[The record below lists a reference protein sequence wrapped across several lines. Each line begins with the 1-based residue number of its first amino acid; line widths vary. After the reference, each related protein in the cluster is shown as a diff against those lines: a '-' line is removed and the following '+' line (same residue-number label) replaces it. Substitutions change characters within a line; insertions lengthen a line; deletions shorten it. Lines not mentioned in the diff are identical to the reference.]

1 MPRVTAVI
9 PTHNGAAFIGHT
21 IRSVLAQTCTD
32 LEVLVADDG
41 STDDTAA
48 IVAAF
53 GPPVRLIRVRHGNT
67 QATRNAAIAA
77 SDSEFIG
84 LLDQD
89 DAWWPRKL
97 ELQVARLDADPALG
111 LCYTDTRGVDL
122 AGRELAERHNPL
134 QIPQDQTEALGRLLR
149 VNIMAASTVLLRRSL
164 LEQVGT
170 FDPAYHL
177 AGDWDL
183 WLRIAAEAPI
193 AAVPEVLIDYCW
205 HAGNLSHG
213 RIALHAEGIA
223 VQEAA
228 LARIAAHPRWSTDA
242 SLRPYLPAARRKL
255 AARCSELGL
264 LYARAGRRTEALAWH
279 ARALRLRPWTP
290 RAWSRWVRAL
300 VPTRRPHPGA
310 GDGTSSVNERD

>member
-1 MPRVTAVI
+1 MPRVTAII
-9 PTHNGAAFIGHT
+9 PAHNGAAFIGHA
-21 IRSVLAQTCTD
+21 IRSVLAQSYPD

-41 STDDTAA
+41 SSDDTAA
-48 IVAAF
+48 IVAGF
-53 GPPVRLIRVRHGNT
+53 GPPVRLIQVRHGNT

-77 SDSEFIG
+77 SDSEFVG

-89 DAWWPRKL
+89 DAWWPEKIERQL
-97 ELQVARLDADPALG
+97 ARMDADPALG
-111 LCYTDTRGVDL
+111 LCYTDTRGVTP
-122 AGRELAERHNPL
+122 AGREIPERHNPL
-134 QIPQDQTEALGRLLR
+134 QVPLDQTEALGRLLR
-149 VNIMAASTVLLRRSL
+149 VNIMAASSVLLRRRV

-183 WLRIAAEAPI
+183 WLRVAAETPI

-205 HAGNLSHG
+205 HGGNLSHG
-213 RIALHAEGIA
+213 RLALHAEGIA

-228 LARIAAHPRWSTDA
+228 LARIGAHPRWSTDKR
-242 SLRPYLPAARRKL
+242 LRTYLPAARRKL

-264 LYARAGRRTEALAWH
+264 LYARAGRRAEALAWH

-290 RAWSRWVRAL
+290 RAWSRWARAL
-300 VPTRRPHPGA
+300 LPTRRPRPGTGEGIHP
-310 GDGTSSVNERD
+310 